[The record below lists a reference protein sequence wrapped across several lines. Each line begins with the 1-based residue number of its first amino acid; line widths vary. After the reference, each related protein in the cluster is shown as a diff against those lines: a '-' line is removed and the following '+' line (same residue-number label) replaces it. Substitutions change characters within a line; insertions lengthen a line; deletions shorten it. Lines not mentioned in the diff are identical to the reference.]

1 MPESK
6 KTVSRPKDIPQTQK
20 KVRWRTRI
28 MVVVLS
34 LGAIVELVVFIW
46 ASKRH

>member
-1 MPESK
+1 MAERK
-6 KTVSRPKDIPQTQK
+6 KSMNRPKDIPQTQK

-28 MVVVLS
+28 LVAVLS
-34 LGAIVELVVFIW
+34 LGAIVELVVYIW